1 MEVYLA
7 SHCHHIS
14 KVFHPN
20 SSRSVCLEGNN
31 LLSFYS
37 CVILWGGIVDL
48 RMCSMKYWTHPGLT
62 ASDYFDETAV
72 TVV

>member
-14 KVFHPN
+14 KVFHLN

-31 LLSFYS
+31 LLLFYS
-37 CVILWGGIVDL
+37 CVIWGSIVDL
-48 RMCSMKYWTHPGLT
+48 RMCSIN
-62 ASDYFDETAV
+62 ETAV
-72 TVV
+72 TVVLETNE